1 MPFAFVHMKI
11 YPEDIRIKNN
21 TCWVSQRL
29 LYVVGMPEE
38 YGWKKRS
45 QFKKSLSP
53 FYQKQLKSKK
63 LNVMPDTGASWRWA
77 RWNKQFYYDYDYIP
91 DRAPTYYRSSLPT
104 REECIELYNNVGK
117 LDYEATL
124 KNVQKQIE
132 MEAQF
137 YVDTT
142 DIAHLIYNNGFLSA
156 TVADQIVKARA
167 LCVAI
172 NNNTASYKTLG
183 VTKAADF
190 WHACTDLVKRLDIKG
205 LRIKNPNSL
214 RNKLR
219 NFPETKE
226 EQFKYLIS
234 GKYGNNNKRVVGKYQ
249 YVDIET
255 GQIFKYDLHEALIY
269 NYWMNPGKP
278 NKLHQTGI
286 AGVYPR
292 YKERIEAYGLDA
304 VSERTVQFYISRF
317 SNKALM
323 SLERDGKDHFTNTYL
338 PYVPQFMPK
347 YTGSLWVADFSGSKI
362 LYKDVVTKWNTNT
375 GRKVTKQV
383 IKSHYMCRITDVA
396 TGKLIGW
403 SLSEKQGE
411 RWEDV
416 SPALRMAYE
425 NNHGRMAMELV
436 TDNGGVWKETENKLK
451 LSMLFKKHRPIGLG
465 NKQSNKAE
473 FYVKMLSDIA
483 REFDNWS
490 MLGFNSKHIDNE
502 ANPDYMKPANVPSK
516 QEVTMQIEALIE
528 KWNSTE
534 RNDGTIPNIE
544 QSKKERLHPKL
555 VKLDPRV
562 YRYCLANT
570 TTTRLNRTRS
580 ILNIGKGDTNYKYK
594 LADWEDVIKQIDDM
608 MYGSTDLKV
617 KVCYDKEVADLY
629 TLDGKYIATAKAAEL
644 SHSTKFEATDES
656 TRALNN
662 HMAAKAMMKARAME
676 FTDDVQDVLS
686 AADTIDIDY
695 EPEKELGYLQRAALN
710 NGRAKD
716 ENLRIQQELNEDIDI
731 DFLNQL

>member
-1 MPFAFVHMKI
+1 MKSEVI
-11 YPEDIRIKNN
+11 YKHDVVWINHFKLVGIGMSDGYGRKVRSEFKN
-21 TCWVSQRL
+21 
-29 LYVVGMPEE
+29 
-38 YGWKKRS
+38 
-45 QFKKSLSP
+45 SLSK
-53 FYQKQLKSKK
+53 YYKDKLDNKQ
-63 LNVMPDTGASWRWA
+63 LNVMPDTNTPWRWA
-77 RWNKQFYYDYDYIP
+77 KWEGEFYYDYNYIP
-91 DRAPTYYRSSLPT
+91 NRAPNYYRNSLPS
-104 REECIELYNNVGK
+104 RENCIEIYNQAENDGYKKILRGV
-117 LDYEATL
+117 EA
-124 KNVQKQIE
+124 KIK
-132 MEAQF
+132 MEAEF
-137 YVDTT
+137 YIEPA
-142 DIAHLIYNNGFLSA
+142 DIANLIYNNNFLTVS
-156 TVADQIVKARA
+156 VADQIVKARA

-172 NNNTASYKTLG
+172 NNNTASYKSLG
-183 VTKAADF
+183 ITKAVDF
-190 WHACTDLVKRLDIKG
+190 WSACTKLVKKQNLQG
-205 LRIKNPNSL
+205 LKIANPNGL

-219 NFPETKE
+219 NFPENKDD
-226 EQFKYLIS
+226 QFKYLIS
-234 GKYGNNNKRVVGKYQ
+234 GKYGNKNKLVVGKFQ

-269 NYWMNPGKP
+269 NYWMNPGRP

-286 AGVYPR
+286 AGVYPK

-323 SLERDGKDHFTNTYL
+323 ALERDGKDHFTNTYL
-338 PYVPQFMPK
+338 PYVPQFMPQ
-347 YTGSLWVADFSGSKI
+347 YTGSLWVGDFSGSKI
-362 LYKDVVTKWNTNT
+362 LYRDTVTKWNTNT

-411 RWEDV
+411 RWTDV
-416 SPALRMAYE
+416 VPALNMAME
-425 NNHGRMAMELV
+425 NNHGRMAMEFV
-436 TDNGGVWKETENKLK
+436 TDNGGVWKEKENKLK
-451 LSMLFKKHRPIGLG
+451 LDMLFKKHRPIGLG

-502 ANPDYMKPANVPSK
+502 ANPDYLNPANIPSK

-528 KWNSTE
+528 QWNSTE

-544 QSKKERLHPKL
+544 QSKVERLHPKL
-555 VKLDPRV
+555 TKINPRV

-580 ILNIGKGDTNYKYK
+580 ILNIDKGDTNYKYK
-594 LADWEDVIKQIDDM
+594 IADWEEVIKQIDDM

-617 KVCYDKEVADLY
+617 KVCYDADEADIY
-629 TLDGKYIATAKAAEL
+629 TLDGKYMTTAKRAEL
-644 SHSTKFEATDES
+644 SHSTQFEATDES
-656 TRALNN
+656 TKALND
-662 HMAAKAMMKARAME
+662 HMAAKAMMRARAME

-686 AADTIDIDY
+686 AADADD
-695 EPEKELGYLQRAALN
+695 EPERELGYLQRAALN
-710 NGRAKD
+710 GGRAKD
-716 ENLRIQQELNEDIDI
+716 ENLRIQQEFNEDIDI
-731 DFLNQL
+731 DYLNQL